1 MKAFAICKD
10 EHRREDVRE
19 KLPLNGLDYLEVSED
34 QLTLSVYFLGKAPE
48 HIGVSNVRIEGG
60 RRVRDVAVREVRV
73 HRNPNPQL
81 DDRME
86 VTVDKPGDFSNYT
99 LRLVNDPHNAEDH
112 FLENFDARYTE
123 LDFSFKAGCPSNL
136 DCKTSEVCPP
146 EPRVELEI
154 NYLAK
159 DYASFRQ
166 LILDRLALVMPDWQ
180 ERHVPDIGIA
190 LVEVLAY
197 VGDYLSYYQDAVGT
211 EAYLGTARQRISVR
225 RHARLVDYEMHEGC
239 NARAWICF
247 STDSDIVEP
256 PLDANDLFFLAL
268 RDDGVLPA
276 GAVLSREDIE
286 RVPAS
291 QYEVFEPMEK
301 DPIRVYRAHNEIH
314 FYTWGDRECCLP
326 RGATR
331 ATLIDGEPIEAPPP
345 SKPAVD
351 EEPRQ
356 SAHEKRAE
364 NYEEPAEPPKPVREL
379 HLEPGN
385 VLIFEEWIGP
395 KTGRHEDADPA
406 RRHAVRLTK
415 VEQGVDDLYGQAVLE
430 VEWAEADALPFPLC
444 LSVIGPPP
452 DCAFI
457 ENVSVARGN
466 VVLVDHG
473 RTIRPDETLG
483 PVEVESSEV
492 FCECEGRPSE
502 TTLTPAKFRAN
513 LQKTPLTFFE
523 PLKKH
528 HTPASEVIAQ
538 DPRKALPW
546 LKLTADPDGAAWQP
560 RRDLLESSGDDKA
573 FVVEIDNDAIAHLRF
588 GDGDCG
594 RMPDAK
600 TVFNATYRVGNGL
613 DGNVGAETITRVG
626 LGDTKLSGVAL
637 TVRNPLPARGGT
649 APEPIAEVKL
659 FAPRAFRKELQR
671 AITASDYA
679 EIVMRHFR
687 DGVQRA
693 GAELRWTGSWYEAR
707 VAIDPR
713 RTEEAVPALLKKI
726 ERHLHRY
733 RRIGHD
739 VRVLQ
744 ARYVP
749 LAIEMTVCVLPHFLR
764 GHVEAALRDVFTAG
778 RRGNGQPGFFHPD
791 NITFGSGIYVSQ
803 LVAAVQAVDGVESV
817 SVTKLQRLFEEPK
830 HEIARGVLPLG
841 ALEVAQLDNDLR
853 APEKGQLK
861 LDLKGG
867 R

>member
-1 MKAFAICKD
+1 MKASAICKD

-48 HIGVSNVRIEGG
+48 HIGAANVRIEGG
-60 RRVRDVAVREVRV
+60 RRVRDVAVREVHV
-73 HRNPNPQL
+73 HRNPNPEL

-86 VTVDKPGDFSNYT
+86 VRVDKPGDFSNYT
-99 LRLVNDPHNAEDH
+99 LRLVNDPHNPEDH
-112 FLENFDARYTE
+112 LLEHFDARYTE
-123 LDFSFKAGCPSNL
+123 LDFSFKAACPSNL
-136 DCKTSEVCPP
+136 DCKTSDVCPP
-146 EPRVELEI
+146 QPRVEPEI

-239 NARAWICF
+239 NARAWICL
-247 STDSDIVEP
+247 STDSDIVDR
-256 PLDANDLFFLAL
+256 PLDANDLFFLAT
-268 RDDGVLPA
+268 RDQGVLPA
-276 GAVLSREDIE
+276 GAVLSRGDLE
-286 RVPAS
+286 RLPAS
-291 QYEVFEPMEK
+291 QYEVFEPVEK
-301 DPIRVYRAHNEIH
+301 NPIRVYRAHNEIH
-314 FYTWGDRECCLP
+314 FYTWGDRECCVP

-331 ATLIDGEPIEAPPP
+331 ATLKDGEPIKPPP
-345 SKPAVD
+345 PPEPAAY
-351 EEPRQ
+351 EE
-356 SAHEKRAE
+356 RAE
-364 NYEEPAEPPKPVREL
+364 NYEEPAEPPKPAREL
-379 HLEPGN
+379 HLQRGD

-395 KTGRHEDADPA
+395 KTGKHEDADPA

-466 VVLVDHG
+466 VVLIDHG

-483 PVEVESSEV
+483 PVEVESSDV

-502 TTLTPAKFRAN
+502 ATFTPAKFRAK
-513 LQKTPLTFFE
+513 LKKTPLTFSE
-523 PLKKH
+523 PLKPDA
-528 HTPASEVIAQ
+528 PASEFIAE
-538 DPRKALPW
+538 DPRKALPQ
-546 LKLTADPDGAAWQP
+546 LTLTADPGDAAWVP
-560 RRDLLESSGDDKA
+560 RRDLLESSRDDTV

-594 RMPDAK
+594 RMPEAK
-600 TVFNATYRVGNGL
+600 TVFSFVYRIGNGPA
-613 DGNVGAETITRVG
+613 GNVGAETITRVG

-637 TVRNPLPARGGT
+637 TARNPLPARGGT

-659 FAPRAFRKELQR
+659 FAPRAFRKELRR
-671 AITASDYA
+671 AITAADYA
-679 EIVMRHFR
+679 EIVMRDFK
-687 DGVQRA
+687 DSVQRA

-713 RTEEAVPALLKKI
+713 GTEEAVPALLKKI
-726 ERHLHRY
+726 KRHLHRY

-749 LAIEMTVCVLPHFLR
+749 LVIEFTVCVLPHFLR
-764 GHVEAALRDVFTAG
+764 GHVEAELRDVFSSEVRADG
-778 RRGNGQPGFFHPD
+778 RLGFFHPD
-791 NITFGSGIYVSQ
+791 NLTFGSGIYVSK
-803 LVAAVQAVDGVESV
+803 LVAAVQAVEGVESV
-817 SVTKLQRLFEEPK
+817 SVTKLQRLFEEPR
-830 HEIARGVLPLG
+830 HEISRGVLPLG
-841 ALEVAQLDNDLR
+841 PLEVARLDNDLR
-853 APEKGQLK
+853 APENGT
-861 LDLKGG
+861 LDFNMKGG

>member
-1 MKAFAICKD
+1 MKASAICKD

-48 HIGVSNVRIEGG
+48 HIGAANVRIEGG
-60 RRVRDVAVREVRV
+60 RRMRDVAVREVHV

-99 LRLVNDPHNAEDH
+99 LRLVNDPRNPEDH
-112 FLENFDARYTE
+112 LLENFDARYTE

-136 DCKTSEVCPP
+136 DCKTSDVCPP
-146 EPRVELEI
+146 EPRVEPEI

-166 LILDRLALVMPDWQ
+166 LILDRLALVMPEWQ

-197 VGDYLSYYQDAVGT
+197 VGDHLSYYQDAVGT
-211 EAYLGTARQRISVR
+211 EVYLGTARQRISVR

-239 NARAWICF
+239 NARAWICL

-256 PLDANDLFFLAL
+256 PLDANDLFFLAV
-268 RDDGVLPA
+268 RDDAVLPA

-291 QYEVFEPMEK
+291 QYDVFEPMEK
-301 DPIRVYRAHNEIH
+301 SPISVYRAHNEIH

-331 ATLIDGEPIEAPPP
+331 ATLKDGEPIEQPAP
-345 SKPAVD
+345 SAKGAV
-351 EEPRQ
+351 Q
-356 SAHEKRAE
+356 EKRAE
-364 NYEEPAEPPKPVREL
+364 DYEQSAEPPKPVREL
-379 HLEPGN
+379 HLGRGD
-385 VLIFEEWIGP
+385 VLIFEEWTGP
-395 KTGRHEDADPA
+395 KTGKHEDADPA

-415 VEQGVDDLYGQAVLE
+415 VEQGVDELYGQAVLE

-444 LSVIGPPP
+444 LSVIGPSP

-473 RTIRPDETLG
+473 CTIRPDETLG
-483 PVEVESSEV
+483 PVEVESSDI

-502 TTLTPAKFRAN
+502 TTLTPARFRAR
-513 LQKTPLTFFE
+513 LKKTPLTFSE
-523 PLKKH
+523 PLKH
-528 HTPASEVIAQ
+528 NAGASSVLTQ
-538 DPRKALPW
+538 DPRKALPQV
-546 LKLTADPDGAAWQP
+546 KLTAEPDGAEWLP
-560 RRDLLESSGDDKA
+560 RRDLLSSNGEDRY
-573 FVVEIDNDAIAHLRF
+573 FVVEIDSDGIARLRF

-594 RMPDAK
+594 RMPEAK

-626 LGDTKLSGVAL
+626 LQHTKLSGVAL
-637 TVRNPLPARGGT
+637 TVRNPLAARGGT

-659 FAPRAFRKELQR
+659 FAPRAFRKELRR
-671 AITASDYA
+671 AITAADYA
-679 EIVMRHFR
+679 AIVMRDFE
-687 DGVQRA
+687 DKVQRA

-713 RTEEAVPALLKKI
+713 GTEEAVPALLKKI

-749 LAIEMTVCVLPHFLR
+749 LAIELTVCVLPHFLR
-764 GHVEAALRDVFTAG
+764 GHVEAALRDLFSCGVRGDG
-778 RRGNGQPGFFHPD
+778 RLGFFHPD
-791 NITFGSGIYVSQ
+791 NLTFGSGIYVSR
-803 LVAAVQAVDGVESV
+803 LVAAGQAVDGVESI
-817 SVTKLQRLFEEPK
+817 SVTKLQRLFEEPR
-830 HEIARGVLPLG
+830 HEIARGVLPLSP
-841 ALEVAQLDNDLR
+841 LEVARLDSDLR
-853 APEKGQLK
+853 APENGT
-861 LDLKGG
+861 LDLNMKGG